1 MRLRKSTQLDVN
13 DIMNMIG
20 QAQEYFKKNNI
31 DQWQDNYPN
40 HETIKGDINKEES
53 YVLIND
59 NDILA
64 TAALSFNG
72 EKNYDVIYGGEWIS
86 NNNYAVVHR
95 VAVDENHK
103 GKGLSGEL
111 FKNLEEICLD
121 NNVRSIKIDTH
132 RENESMQKFLKKSG
146 FKYCG
151 IIYLPDKSER
161 IAFEKL
167 L

>member
-1 MRLRKSTQLDVN
+1 MKLRKSIQS
-13 DIMNMIG
+13 DISSIMSIIG

-40 HETIKGDINKEES
+40 YETIKNDIDKEES
-53 YVLIND
+53 YVLMND

-64 TAALSFNG
+64 TAAISFNG
-72 EKNYDVIYGGEWIS
+72 EKNYDVIYDGKWLS
-86 NNNYAVVHR
+86 NDNYAVIHR
-95 VAVDENHK
+95 VAVDGNHK
-103 GKGLSGEL
+103 GKGLSGEV

-121 NNVRSIKIDTH
+121 NNIHSIKIDTH
-132 RENESMQKFLKKSG
+132 KENVSMQKFLEKSG